1 MTIRDTI
8 EQQIEQRG
16 PAAVSALQHLATE
29 YGDDVLRWA
38 WERFL
43 DHRKRKVQH
52 AIADAADRR
61 RAALAAEGEQGDG
74 HQ

>member
-16 PAAVSALQHLATE
+16 PAAVAALQHLATE

-38 WERFL
+38 WAKFMAR
-43 DHRKRKVQH
+43 RKRKTKN